1 MGVTHPFF
9 LPFPLNFPVVYS
21 SATGTLAWLGVMLG
35 EAQDVLRV

>member
-21 SATGTLAWLGVMLG
+21 SAIGTLARLGVMLG
-35 EAQDVLRV
+35 GAQDVLRV